1 MKEFDC
7 RTAGSPCRAAVTA
20 TDDADLERQISGHL
34 RAVHG
39 IEPNETL
46 LTYLV
51 STARDSSGRG
61 TGATHA

>member
-20 TDDADLERQISGHL
+20 TDDADLERRISTHL
-34 RAVHG
+34 REVHR

-46 LTYLV
+46 LTYLT
-51 STARDSSGRG
+51 STAREKGGS
-61 TGATHA
+61 

>member
-34 RAVHG
+34 RSVHG

-51 STARDSSGRG
+51 STAREKGRSD
-61 TGATHA
+61 A

>member
-20 TDDADLERQISGHL
+20 TDDADLENQISAHL

-46 LTYLV
+46 MTYLV
-51 STARDSSGRG
+51 STAREED
-61 TGATHA
+61 

>member
-20 TDDADLERQISGHL
+20 TDDADLERQISMHL
-34 RAVHG
+34 REVHR

-46 LTYLV
+46 LTYLT
-51 STARDSSGRG
+51 STAREKGGS
-61 TGATHA
+61 

>member
-20 TDDADLERQISGHL
+20 TDDADLERQISTHL
-34 RAVHG
+34 REVHR

-46 LTYLV
+46 LTYLT
-51 STARDSSGRG
+51 STAREKGGS
-61 TGATHA
+61 